1 MYQLIPFPPAI
12 LVQKLQPAVCFRH
25 YFLAE
30 FSFGVTIHFLNL
42 HLGHF
47 FFPVLQKMGLRLVIG
62 NFLCH
67 FFSNHAPGL
76 GDISGEVVGISFH
89 FFPFSGDWNLS
100 VNCLFC
106 ISQYMGSSRRQ

>member
-67 FFSNHAPGL
+67 FFFQPCSWVGGTFPERSLVFFSSFFSFFWGL
-76 GDISGEVVGISFH
+76 EFV
-89 FFPFSGDWNLS
+89 
-100 VNCLFC
+100 C
-106 ISQYMGSSRRQ
+106 